1 MMSRMKLPRR
11 GSSDDQIVKFLR
23 SHDPED
29 LLKQGVL
36 EIDEDYSDLEEALL
50 AYLSEPHTARFTVRL
65 PPTAKRILEELA
77 RRKAVD
83 ASTLA
88 RIWIMEQMRREILG
102 TPK

>member
-29 LLKQGVL
+29 LLQQGVL

-50 AYLSEPHTARFTVRL
+50 AYLSESNTARLTVRL